1 MARGRPKHHTQSTL
15 ELLKDGIKALPDHE
29 LEILIN
35 MIRATILDRRK
46 DSLLRLSVKVNK
58 AFLMTPSDQNRWL
71 SALIDAKLHSECGVR
86 PLDDEL
92 GYRLARMYEDKWDG
106 KLKLSKHC
114 MDKISSYGL
123 NEGVVD
129 YIYKHTKY
137 DEFFAGR
144 FMRRS

>member
-1 MARGRPKHHTQSTL
+1 MGRGRPKHFTQSTL
-15 ELLKDGIKALPDHE
+15 EIVKDGIKALPDHQ

-35 MIRATILDRRK
+35 MIRATILERRK
-46 DSLLRLSVKVNK
+46 DSLLRLSEKANK
-58 AFLMTPSDQNRWL
+58 AFIMTPSDQNRWL
-71 SALIDAKLHSECGVR
+71 VALIDAKLHEECGLK

-92 GYRLARMYEDKWDG
+92 GYKLARMYEDKYEG
-106 KLKLSKHC
+106 KLKLSKYC
-114 MDKISSYGL
+114 IDKISACGL
-123 NEGVVD
+123 YDGLVE